1 MAAAVLLGRSC
12 FEMGAGRG
20 FVLPILQ
27 AGVDAVALPD
37 APVASPRFDVV
48 LPVVDAVLTHVI
60 HNFYLPYVIC
70 YNINYNI

>member
-48 LPVVDAVLTHVI
+48 LPVVDAVLTHVVFC
-60 HNFYLPYVIC
+60 HRNTSYAVC
-70 YNINYNI
+70 SVGGV